1 MNKKYQK
8 ALIWS
13 SYCMLALSN
22 LSPTIVLA
30 TTNNSPTI
38 EQTTSANSTIA
49 TFSSSD
55 LLQAAQK
62 LYDEGVFTREQYQ
75 TVFTTL
81 TQRLGRKGVN
91 KTVYLGNNLY
101 ANYIDSVTWSL
112 AVSLGAGAFGALL
125 GAIPGINAGLAGFIA
140 SVATG
145 VGTNYLSAERGV
157 IIRTRQVYVP
167 SNGVDGAR
175 IENRIVSIREQ

>member
-13 SYCMLALSN
+13 SCCLLALSN
-22 LSPTIVLA
+22 ISPTIALA
-30 TTNNSPTI
+30 TTDNSPTI
-38 EQTTSANSTIA
+38 QETTPTNSTVV

-62 LYDEGVFTREQYQ
+62 LYDDGIFTKEQYQ

-101 ANYIDSVTWSL
+101 DNYIDSVTWSL
-112 AVSLGAGAFGALL
+112 AVSLGAGAFGTLL
-125 GAIPGINAGLAGFIA
+125 GAIPGINAALAGFIA
-140 SVATG
+140 SVASG
-145 VGTNYLSAERGV
+145 VGSSYLSADRGV

-167 SNGVDGAR
+167 SNGVGGAR